1 MEKLS
6 KYQEELKQLYAKMD
20 EMVKYVES
28 EEFQNNKNKYYV
40 EMVQLKMLHLN
51 RSINI
56 LECIVGRLDGAPQA
70 QLHQMNF
77 GEALEMLLMGEAIRR
92 SGWNGKGLFVIKQN
106 PAYIEEHVIP
116 NMQSLPQKAKDLIL
130 ANKKT
135 IYYQNQCLIYN
146 TNTGCADSWVP
157 SVSDMF
163 ANDWE
168 IVY

>member
-1 MEKLS
+1 
-6 KYQEELKQLYAKMD
+6 
-20 EMVKYVES
+20 
-28 EEFQNNKNKYYV
+28 
-40 EMVQLKMLHLN
+40 
-51 RSINI
+51 
-56 LECIVGRLDGAPQA
+56 
-70 QLHQMNF
+70 
-77 GEALEMLLMGEAIRR
+77 
-92 SGWNGKGLFVIKQN
+92 
-106 PAYIEEHVIP
+106 
-116 NMQSLPQKAKDLIL
+116 MQSLPQKAKDLIL